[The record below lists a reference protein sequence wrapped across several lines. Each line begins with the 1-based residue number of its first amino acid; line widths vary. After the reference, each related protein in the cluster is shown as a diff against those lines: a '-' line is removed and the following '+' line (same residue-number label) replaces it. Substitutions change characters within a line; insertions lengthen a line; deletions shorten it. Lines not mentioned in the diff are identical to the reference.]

1 LKAFSSIEPYSGAK
15 RVPGDSLI
23 PFAAWTGS
31 HRLDRSA
38 NKENAM
44 DRRIVISRGLSL
56 VAACGVLLPR
66 SAGADDDDDSRV
78 SVTVSFGVGLN
89 TAQPGNAAN
98 HHVLPDVIKVRKGG
112 VVNFVVAGFHQI
124 FVYSPG
130 VKAADIPLP
139 PAGSLFINYEQ
150 NLFYKGIAPAG
161 GPPPGTPATANPA
174 NGGNRVESVSFA
186 EAGDY
191 LVICNV
197 RPHFVDGMI
206 ATIKVR

>member
-1 LKAFSSIEPYSGAK
+1 LAIL
-15 RVPGDSLI
+15 RDSL
-23 PFAAWTGS
+23 PALVASTLLVRGKTK
-31 HRLDRSA
+31 DK
-38 NKENAM
+38 KENEM
-44 DRRIVISRGLSL
+44 DRRYASKAVVLG
-56 VAACGVLLPR
+56 AACAALLPKT
-66 SAGADDDDDSRV
+66 AWADDDDDSRV

-139 PAGSLFINYEQ
+139 PATSLFINYEQ
-150 NLFYKGIAPAG
+150 NLFYKGILPAG
-161 GPPPGTPATANPA
+161 GPPGTLATANPA
-174 NGGNRVESVSFA
+174 NGANRVESVSFA
-186 EAGDY
+186 QAGDY